1 MKKLIIFSL
10 AIFGCTTQPAPV
22 ATPPAPQSEFRNL
35 QVLPQTLTRDQLV
48 AIMRSFTRGLGVR
61 CDHCHVVTATQ
72 PRQEFDFPS
81 DAKEKKRAARV
92 MIQTVNELNRNWIP
106 RVEAAAGEA
115 PPAGGSEELRVTCWT
130 CHRGKPEPEDPPPP
144 PPPPPTPTPT
154 PTPTT
159 TG

>member
-10 AIFGCTTQPAPV
+10 AILGCTTQPAPV
-22 ATPPAPQSEFRNL
+22 ATPAATQSEFKNL
-35 QVLPQTLTRDQLV
+35 QVLPQTLTRDQLI
-48 AIMRSFTRGLGVR
+48 AIMRSFSRGLGVR

-81 DAKEKKRAARV
+81 DAKETKRAARV
-92 MIQTVNELNRNWIP
+92 MIQTVNDLNRNWIP

-115 PPAGGSEELRVTCWT
+115 PSPGGSDELRVTCWT

-144 PPPPPTPTPT
+144 PA
-154 PTPTT
+154 PTT